1 MPRNTV
7 SPLRIQEVGIDLF
20 IQPALRAAAEQL
32 IALAKAEAE
41 RATAANAGNLSQ
53 RFLIL
58 AREIL
63 RSPSRGTTT
72 CVQPR
77 FAAMVTLLR
86 QENKH
91 GTEFTQR
98 KLATVCSNLA
108 KLR

>member
-1 MPRNTV
+1 MPKNTV

-58 AREIL
+58 ARDIEVPLSGNYYVRATPL
-63 RSPSRGTTT
+63 RSNGDTI
-72 CVQPR
+72 
-77 FAAMVTLLR
+77 AAGEQARYRV
-86 QENKH
+86 H
-91 GTEFTQR
+91 P
-98 KLATVCSNLA
+98 A
-108 KLR
+108 